1 LAQDTN
7 AYSPAR
13 LWLKKNIWSLTSLAV
28 VVLACFFIVQ
38 HFKKPG
44 QMSVIES
51 QAMDMTAMKPT
62 RGAVPVAVAA
72 AKEDELDASVT
83 YTGAVQ
89 AFEDEDVYPRIT
101 GRIVAMPVYPGDRV
115 KPGQLLV
122 QLDPAVNS
130 EYSAKLQ
137 ESQYAADA
145 AVHNS
150 SIAKEELTQKAF
162 DLDAAKAAEDAVLEE
177 LKQAQADLDYW
188 TAEISRETSLLK
200 TQVISQQ
207 EFDDEQNK
215 YKQAK
220 AKVKQMTSKLAQA
233 KNARLSAFAASEAA
247 AHHVGHIMLTAKEA
261 QAAQQTAEITNSY
274 TRILAQSPG
283 VVTKRLISPGVTVSP
298 GMMILKISHMRKV
311 RVQAQVAPED
321 AARISVGNS
330 VHIKNAANAKEEIEA
345 SVTALFPA
353 ADPNTK
359 TVVVEALIDN
369 VGRPLGAH
377 GVSTVKNLGTF
388 RLLPGEYVVMR
399 ISVGEKRAVV
409 VPSSAIIWRN
419 GKAQVWKAQGGSGNK
434 TGSLYTCLMHP
445 EIKSPQPGKCPKC
458 GMELVPTTASGSMT
472 AQLADIEVGLSNEN
486 ETEVVS
492 GVKSGDSVIYAGFA
506 NLQDGMPVVATDWD
520 DSGPAKL
527 PEASAVQHNRLDAS
541 NKFSKQFRIKDIY
554 VSTTLETSGNARNNF
569 VCLLKDLQGKPVEHA
584 SVNAK
589 TSMPSMSM
597 AGPNLSAE
605 EKSGGRYVFTTNF
618 MSGLWR
624 IDLTINGEEI
634 SVDADVP

>member
-1 LAQDTN
+1 
-7 AYSPAR
+7 
-13 LWLKKNIWSLTSLAV
+13 
-28 VVLACFFIVQ
+28 
-38 HFKKPG
+38 
-44 QMSVIES
+44 
-51 QAMDMTAMKPT
+51 MDMTAMKPT
-62 RGAVPVAVAA
+62 RGAVPVAVTA

-122 QLDPAVNS
+122 QLDPALNS

-162 DLDAAKAAEDAVLEE
+162 DLDAAKAAEDAASEE
-177 LKQAQADLDYW
+177 LKQTQADFDYW
-188 TAEISRETSLLK
+188 TAEIARETSLLK

-247 AHHVGHIMLTAKEA
+247 AHHVGHIVFAAKEA
-261 QAAQQTAEITNSY
+261 QAAQQTAQITNSY

-298 GMMILKISHMRKV
+298 GMMILKISHMQKV

-321 AARISVGNS
+321 AARISVGNR
-330 VHIKNAANAKEEIEA
+330 VHIKNAADAKEEIEA
-345 SVTALFPA
+345 LVTALFPA

-369 VGRPLGAH
+369 VGPKLGLH
-377 GVSTVKNLGTF
+377 GVSAVKNLGSF

-399 ISVGEKRAVV
+399 ISVGEKTAVV

-419 GKAQVWKAQGGSGNK
+419 GKAQVWKAQGGSANK
-434 TGSLYTCLMHP
+434 SGSQYTCIMHP
-445 EIKSPQPGKCPKC
+445 EVKSARPGKCPKC
-458 GMELVPTTASGSMT
+458 GMELVPTAASGSLT
-472 AQLADIEVGLSNEN
+472 AQLAEVEVGLSNDS
-486 ETEVVS
+486 ETEIIS
-492 GVKSGDSVIYAGFA
+492 GVTAGDSVIYAGFA

-520 DSGPAKL
+520 EGGPAKL
-527 PEASAVQHNRLDAS
+527 PEASAVQDNRLDAS
-541 NKFSKQFRIKDIY
+541 NKFSKQVRLKNTA
-554 VSTTLETSGNARNNF
+554 VSMTLETSGNARNNF
-569 VCLLKDLQGKPVEHA
+569 VCLLRDLQGKPVEHA

-589 TSMPSMSM
+589 TSMPTMSM

-605 EKSGGRYVFTTNF
+605 EKAGGRYVFTTNF

>member
-1 LAQDTN
+1 
-7 AYSPAR
+7 
-13 LWLKKNIWSLTSLAV
+13 
-28 VVLACFFIVQ
+28 
-38 HFKKPG
+38 
-44 QMSVIES
+44 MSVIES
-51 QAMDMTAMKPT
+51 QAMDMAAMKPT

-162 DLDAAKAAEDAVLEE
+162 DLDAAKAAEDAALEE

-188 TAEISRETSLLK
+188 TPEIAREASLLK

-215 YKQAK
+215 FKQAK
-220 AKVKQMTSKLAQA
+220 AKVKQMMSKLAQA

-247 AHHVGHIMLTAKEA
+247 AHHVGHIVFAAKEA
-261 QAAQQTAEITNSY
+261 QAAQQTAQITNSY

-298 GMMILKISHMRKV
+298 GMMILKISHMQKV

-321 AARISVGNS
+321 AARISVGNR
-330 VHIKNAANAKEEIEA
+330 VHIKNAADAKEEIEA

-369 VGRPLGAH
+369 VGPKLGLH
-377 GVSTVKNLGTF
+377 GVSAVKNLGTF

-399 ISVGEKRAVV
+399 ISVGEKKAVV

-419 GKAQVWKAQGGSGNK
+419 GKAQVWKAQGGSANK
-434 TGSLYTCLMHP
+434 SGSQYTCIMHP
-445 EIKSPQPGKCPKC
+445 EVKSPQPGKCPKC
-458 GMELVPTTASGSMT
+458 GMELVPTAASSSMT
-472 AQLADIEVGLSNEN
+472 AQLADIEVGLSNDN
-486 ETEVVS
+486 ETEIVS
-492 GVKSGDSVIYAGFA
+492 GVKAGDSVIYAGFA

-520 DSGPAKL
+520 DGGPAKL
-527 PEASAVQHNRLDAS
+527 PEASAVQDNRLDAS
-541 NKFSKQFRIKDIY
+541 NKFSKQVRLKNTD
-554 VSTTLETSGNARNNF
+554 VSMTLETSGNARNNL
-569 VCLLKDLQGKPVEHA
+569 VCLLRDLQGKPVEHA

-589 TSMPSMSM
+589 TSMPTMSM

-605 EKSGGRYVFTTNF
+605 EKAGGRYVFTTNF